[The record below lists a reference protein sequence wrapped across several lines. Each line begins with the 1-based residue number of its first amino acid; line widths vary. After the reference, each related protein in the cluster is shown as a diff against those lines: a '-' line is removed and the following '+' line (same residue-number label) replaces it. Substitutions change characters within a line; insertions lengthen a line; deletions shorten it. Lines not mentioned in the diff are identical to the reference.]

1 MTNMNEDQMILLE
14 CLAGWHRR
22 ILLDDQWQEWER
34 EAAKYEVTMDY
45 YIAEFV

>member
-1 MTNMNEDQMILLE
+1 MMNEDQMILLE
-14 CLAGWHRR
+14 CLAD
-22 ILLDDQWQEWER
+22 DDQWQEWER